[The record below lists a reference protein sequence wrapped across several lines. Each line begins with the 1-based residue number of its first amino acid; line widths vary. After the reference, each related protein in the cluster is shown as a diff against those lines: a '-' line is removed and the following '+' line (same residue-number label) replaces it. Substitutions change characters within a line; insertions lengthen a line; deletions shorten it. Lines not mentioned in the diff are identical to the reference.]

1 MAKFSL
7 LSAAAAVA
15 VLALSADAK
24 LKGKECEVCIKV
36 VNNVVAAMKA
46 DGKDLSKHKETE
58 TAFRTYCE
66 AAKINKESRFCYYIG
81 GLETSATGGLQDLSK
96 PMSRFLPTEKVCE
109 KLKKK
114 DAQICELIYDVPID
128 LKTID
133 LKKQRVKVLRKILND
148 QFNDPCTGCLEKSDY
163 VKRIKLLAKDEL

>member
-1 MAKFSL
+1 MPPPRGCDHPHAL
-7 LSAAAAVA
+7 AAACGSWRARA
-15 VLALSADAK
+15 HGAT
-24 LKGKECEVCIKV
+24 VCIKV

-114 DAQICELIYDVPID
+114 DAQICELIYG
-128 LKTID
+128 
-133 LKKQRVKVLRKILND
+133 
-148 QFNDPCTGCLEKSDY
+148 PCL
-163 VKRIKLLAKDEL
+163 